1 MYITAIIPAAGM
13 GSRMK
18 TRENKLFMKLDKK
31 PVLYHT
37 LKNFVDNSFIDQ
49 IILVLQ
55 ENEINRCKEVVLRYF
70 ESKKSRIDL
79 IVGGKS
85 RKESVSRGI
94 EAVDQKTDYIIIH
107 DGARPLVSSKIINNV
122 IGALEKDSAVTTGVN
137 VKDTIKIKDQ
147 NNYVV
152 KTINRNN
159 LTSIQTPQA
168 FSYDLIKKA
177 HQSNIYD
184 NKITDDAYLVEL
196 MNENVKII
204 NGSYENIKITTPI
217 DIEMAREILKS
228 RRE

>member
-13 GSRMK
+13 GSRMGI
-18 TRENKLFMKLDKK
+18 RENKLYLKLEGK

-37 LKNFVDNSFIDQ
+37 LYNFVSNSFIDK

-55 ENEINRCKEVVLRYF
+55 ENEMDRCQREILSLFDKG
-70 ESKKSRIDL
+70 SKK
-79 IVGGKS
+79 VEMVKGGQS
-85 RKESVSRGI
+85 RKESVFNGI
-94 EAVDQKTDYIIIH
+94 KNSPMKTDYIIIH
-107 DGARPLVSSKIINNV
+107 DGARPLITQKIINNV
-122 IGALEKDSAVTTGVN
+122 IGALEQEEAVTTGVN
-137 VKDTIKIKDQ
+137 VKDTIKVKDQ

-152 KTINRNN
+152 KTINRDN

-184 NKITDDAYLVEL
+184 KNITDDAYLIEL
-196 MNENVKII
+196 MNKSVKII
-204 NGSYENIKITTPI
+204 EGSYENIKITTPI
-217 DIEMAREILKS
+217 DITIAEKILKS